1 MSNRIRPGLAR
12 TLVHLALLVLAY
24 TVRALVPAPAPA
36 VSDAVR
42 RPPGFRI
49 FCADAEIPVCPSY
62 LFRQDRRAHPVAE
75 PEPPSRIRPYL
86 VAHEQR
92 SRRTAL
98 ALALDGI
105 DVGPQVIHGHR
116 IGSPVA
122 ATSMGV
128 AA

>member
-1 MSNRIRPGLAR
+1 MSNRIRPGLVR
-12 TLVHLALLVLAY
+12 TLVHLAVLLLAY
-24 TVRALVPAPAPA
+24 TVRALVPVPAPA
-36 VSDAVR
+36 LSDAVR
-42 RPPGFRI
+42 RPPGYR
-49 FCADAEIPVCPSY
+49 IPVCPAY
-62 LFRQDRRAHPVAE
+62 LFQRGRRAHPVAE

-105 DVGPQVIHGHR
+105 DVGPEVIHGHR
-116 IGSPVA
+116 VGSPVPA
-122 ATSMGV
+122 APMGV

>member
-1 MSNRIRPGLAR
+1 MSNRIRPGLVR
-12 TLVHLALLVLAY
+12 TLVHLAVLLLAY
-24 TVRALVPAPAPA
+24 TVRALVPVPAPA
-36 VSDAVR
+36 LSDAVR
-42 RPPGFRI
+42 RPPGYRI
-49 FCADAEIPVCPSY
+49 FCADAEIPVCPAY
-62 LFRQDRRAHPVAE
+62 LFRRGRRAHPVAE

-105 DVGPQVIHGHR
+105 DVGPEVIHGHR
-116 IGSPVA
+116 VGSPVPA
-122 ATSMGV
+122 APMGV